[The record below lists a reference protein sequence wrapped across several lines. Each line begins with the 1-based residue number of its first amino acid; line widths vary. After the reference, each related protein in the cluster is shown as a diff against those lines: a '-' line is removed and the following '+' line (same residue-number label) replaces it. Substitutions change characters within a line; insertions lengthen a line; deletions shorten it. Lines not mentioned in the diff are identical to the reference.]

1 MSEHLKDPKY
11 TLVPRGLNSLC
22 ADSYLYKQYLCIQI
36 VYVNTIFFLS
46 SVREESKR
54 LMVA

>member
-54 LMVA
+54 LVVA